1 MSQRELWNLRDHDSG
16 TDHSHIKSYYQKFIF
31 YEIFPLN
38 HLSFDSK
45 WVLDQNDIHNFWMHN
60 LVVFNALPFKES
72 CNAIGWNDNTYQN
85 KNEMLLPEMS
95 NRKSQIAF

>member
-1 MSQRELWNLRDHDSG
+1 
-16 TDHSHIKSYYQKFIF
+16 
-31 YEIFPLN
+31 
-38 HLSFDSK
+38 
-45 WVLDQNDIHNFWMHN
+45 MHN